1 MIPFLLHIKKQ
12 KKKQTTTTTTKTWT
26 QSPSSNLKDKLTRG
40 ENHTLT
46 HFHQRKLPKR
56 EEAEENGGKFTNH
69 MTTRLPAA
77 TTLTLQNGR
86 RKTFAGGPIHSCVPL
101 CCDVHCHQ
109 HCQCLDAV
117 PVFTKLR
124 PKMFHRKS
132 ITPFPYV
139 LPKIDNI
146 IPIPKMLDRKSIT
159 QFPYLSV
166 CQQTTNNPCTFVPKC
181 GFYCLFIMTQTGNVY
196 NSTISILSCTM
207 FKR

>member
-1 MIPFLLHIKKQ
+1 MIPFLLHIKK
-12 KKKQTTTTTTKTWT
+12 KKKKKKKKKTTTTTTKTCT

-124 PKMFHRKS
+124 PKCFTENRSHHSHMFYRKS
-132 ITPFPYV
+132 TTSFPY
-139 LPKIDNI
+139 
-146 IPIPKMLDRKSIT
+146 RKCLTENRSHNSHT
-159 QFPYLSV
+159 YLSANK
-166 CQQTTNNPCTFVPKC
+166 QQTIRARSSQNVA
-181 GFYCLFIMTQTGNVY
+181 FIAC
-196 NSTISILSCTM
+196 S
-207 FKR
+207 